1 MDVNPEGVVK
11 ARDKAEQILLENNI
25 GQKLILRSIL
35 MIEEILMLVY
45 DKSGGENVAGE
56 CVITVSLEEVSV
68 IIRNNGEELDV
79 KDDGDMAVSNLRSY
93 VLPTLISNWTQ
104 GEKQKHMMSVS
115 FNRDGFTLELKTG
128 NVKTFNE

>member
-1 MDVNPEGVVK
+1 M
-11 ARDKAEQILLENNI
+11 RDHRLP
-25 GQKLILRSIL
+25 
-35 MIEEILMLVY
+35 EEI
-45 DKSGGENVAGE
+45 
-56 CVITVSLEEVSV
+56 SV

-104 GEKQKHMMSVS
+104 GEKQKHMMNVS

>member
-1 MDVNPEGVVK
+1 MDVNPEGAVK

-25 GQKLILRSIL
+25 GQKLIMRSIL

-56 CVITVSLEEVSV
+56 CVITVSPEEVSV

-79 KDDGDMAVSNLRSY
+79 KDDGEWLS
-93 VLPTLISNWTQ
+93 LIYEAMFCRHLSVT
-104 GEKQKHMMSVS
+104 GRREKSKS
-115 FNRDGFTLELKTG
+115 T
-128 NVKTFNE
+128 

>member
-25 GQKLILRSIL
+25 GQKLIMRSIL

-56 CVITVSLEEVSV
+56 CVITVSRRKL
-68 IIRNNGEELDV
+68 
-79 KDDGDMAVSNLRSY
+79 A
-93 VLPTLISNWTQ
+93 
-104 GEKQKHMMSVS
+104 
-115 FNRDGFTLELKTG
+115 
-128 NVKTFNE
+128 